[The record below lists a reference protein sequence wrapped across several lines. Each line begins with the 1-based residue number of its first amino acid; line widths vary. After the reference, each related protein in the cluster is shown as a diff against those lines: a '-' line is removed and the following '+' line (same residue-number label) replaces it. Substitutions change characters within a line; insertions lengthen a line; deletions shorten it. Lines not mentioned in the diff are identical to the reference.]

1 MNPNPMSEISTKEL
15 LKMHKRS
22 VREWLRLVPYFG
34 INVHPTLEQFQ
45 RVIEAEIFD
54 RAVEAL

>member
-1 MNPNPMSEISTKEL
+1 MNALSGITTKEL

-22 VREWLRLVPYFG
+22 VREWLKLVPYFG
-34 INVHPTLEQFQ
+34 LSVHPTLEQFQ

-54 RAVEAL
+54 RAVETL